1 MKITIIGTGKVG
13 GALTKRWVDAGHEVI
28 LGVRNLNNIKAR
40 ELVTYNRKKI
50 KILAPSEAAEE
61 GEIIVVATPAHAAID
76 VGESIGIH
84 RDKVIIDATNA
95 IYKKPDP
102 FPHATAAL
110 SEICQCRHVVKCFN
124 CTGFENMED
133 PVYGKTTVDMF
144 VAGDSEKGKAV
155 AVILADD
162 AGFEDCFDFGG
173 SDKIELLEQFAKV
186 WINLAVMQGYGR
198 DIAFKLIMRE
208 DYKEE
213 AENDYH

>member
-13 GALTKRWVDAGHEVI
+13 GALTKRWVDAGHDI
-28 LGVRNLNNIKAR
+28 LLGVRNLNNAKAR
-40 ELVTYNRKKI
+40 ELVTYNRRKI
-50 KILAPSEAAEE
+50 KIMSPSEAAEE
-61 GEIIVVATPAHAAID
+61 GEVIIVATPAHAAID
-76 VGESIGIH
+76 VAESLGEH

-102 FPHATAAL
+102 FPHAAAAL
-110 SEICQCRHVVKCFN
+110 SEICKCRHVVKCFN
-124 CTGFENMED
+124 ITGFENMEN
-133 PVYGKTTVDMF
+133 PQYGEVTVDMF
-144 VAGDSEKGKAV
+144 VAGDSEKGKSIAT
-155 AVILADD
+155 ILADD

-173 SDKIELLEQFAKV
+173 NDKIELLEQFAKV

-213 AENDYH
+213 EEI